1 MYIIKDLSLSL
12 FLSLSLSLSLSLRLQ
27 SPCLIAKQS
36 DFSWLFTL
44 SRVFRESF
52 IEHHDMY
59 LIPRMFLDS
68 MLCYPFPV
76 TMQWHN
82 RIISQRA
89 FPEQRDLFRPGVSRV
104 VAQYPF
110 ETL

>member
-1 MYIIKDLSLSL
+1 
-12 FLSLSLSLSLSLRLQ
+12 
-27 SPCLIAKQS
+27 
-36 DFSWLFTL
+36 
-44 SRVFRESF
+44 
-52 IEHHDMY
+52 MY